1 VFKITKEL
9 LSVAS
14 IITEVNKDGNG
25 GICTFVGTVRDNAE
39 GKGVLQLEYDA
50 YAEMAEKKLADVA
63 AEIKDQWGLTD
74 VSIVHRI
81 GKLEI
86 GEAAVVIAVGAPH
99 RKEAFEACQYA
110 IDRIKEYVPIWKKE
124 YFEDGEVWVEQ
135 SPGH

>member
-9 LSVAS
+9 LSVES
-14 IITEVNKDGNG
+14 IIAEVNKGGNG

-135 SPGH
+135 SP